1 MLYAL
6 WDTDTINLVASF
18 DNRRDALALVLNGIE
33 RNGPGD
39 TDSLALEIEDEDG
52 NITPIAHGRELAEL
66 ARREIQTASRLVG

>member
-52 NITPIAHGRELAEL
+52 NITPVAYGRELAEL
-66 ARREIQTASRLVG
+66 ARREIQAASRLVG